1 MDKFGLQRQYYPVLA
16 YRTFLNTAQSGL
28 LPTYAAEAICAD
40 IQGRVQNAMDIV
52 STNERW
58 ADADSLR
65 YRIAEMLHCDST
77 EIAFGANSSTLF
89 NIFSNGINLKP
100 GDNVITYDSAYFAMP
115 YTWINK
121 RQDGIDTRIATAKEG
136 RVDISELIS
145 LADEKTRAISVCH
158 VDFASGYKHDLVE
171 LGAYCRNNGIFL
183 AVDATQTCGV
193 LEIDVEKMNIDFL
206 TTSCYKWLQCVWGLG
221 IVYIRRSLLDVIKQE
236 SMGWSCTKDK
246 NRNTPLVLDLS
257 ENANRFEYGGLNFPA
272 LAGLRCT
279 IEAYLRLGPKDIE
292 DYVLSLT
299 DYVYERTKANKKLSI
314 FGNFEPRF
322 RSHIV
327 TFQFPENWLITREY
341 LLDNCIV
348 AMPLG
353 PGCCR
358 IGIHY
363 YNNKDDID
371 RLFNLF
377 EKLEKTY

>member
-1 MDKFGLQRQYYPVLA
+1 MNKFDLQRQYYPVLA

-28 LPTYAAEAICAD
+28 IPTYAADAICAD
-40 IQGRVQNAMDIV
+40 IQDRVQNAMDIV

-65 YRIAEMLHCDST
+65 FRVAEMLHCDST
-77 EIAFGANSSTLF
+77 EITFGSNSSTLF
-89 NIFSNGINLKP
+89 NIFSNGIGLKT

-121 RQDGIDTRIATAKEG
+121 RQDGVEARIAAARDG
-136 RVDISELIS
+136 RIDMSDLIS
-145 LADEKTRAISVCH
+145 LVDEKTRAISVCH
-158 VDFASGYKHDLVE
+158 VDFASGYRHDLVE
-171 LGAYCRNNGIFL
+171 LGAYCRERGIYF

-193 LEIDVEKMNIDFL
+193 LEIDVGKMNIDFL

-221 IVYIRRSLLDVIKQE
+221 IAYIRRGLLDVIKQD

-246 NRNTPLVLDLS
+246 NHNNPLVLDLS

-272 LAGLRCT
+272 LAGLRRT
-279 IEAYLRLGPKDIE
+279 IETYLKLGPADIE
-292 DYVLSLT
+292 EHVLSLA
-299 DYVYERTKANKKLSI
+299 DYAYERAEASKKVSVW
-314 FGNFEPRF
+314 GNFEPKY

-327 TFQFPENWLITREY
+327 TLQYPESWPVTREY

-348 AMPLG
+348 AMPFG
-353 PGCCR
+353 PGRCR

-363 YNNKDDID
+363 YNNKQDID
-371 RLFNLF
+371 RLFAIF
-377 EKLEKTY
+377 EKMEKK